1 MRLSDIVVLSWRQ
14 LTQRRLRSVLTVLAV
29 AVGVITIVALS
40 AQVEG
45 VSASIFESFE
55 KLGPSTIIVSV
66 RGRTPFTDADVMIME
81 SLEGVAKA
89 MPILTTGVRV
99 PNVDSVVPVIG
110 ISSVDLIDFLGEFQM
125 RDGNIFFDAPAP
137 QAVLGYNIAVDASGQ
152 VRYQAGQPVL
162 GQASQRTFMLTAVGI
177 LDLYGTAT
185 VVQPDNS
192 IFVPLD
198 YLKQVLRSSS
208 YSLVVVKAANSE
220 QVEAVSELISYA
232 FSGLVSIT
240 SIKQITS
247 TVVQITGQVN
257 LLLLGIAGT
266 SFIAA
271 GLGTLNIMMISVLER
286 VREIGIFKALGMRD
300 KEVLSIY
307 VLQGGLIALLGISVG
322 MLLGVSLA
330 YVLPVALGGLRSELA
345 PGTRNALGTLA
356 YEPKISPVYI
366 AVASL
371 VSIVV
376 TLLSSSYPAWRASKL
391 RPVEALKYE

>member
-125 RDGNIFFDAPAP
+125 RDGSIFFDAPAP

-232 FSGLVSIT
+232 FSGRVSIT